1 MGRLALRLRT
11 LSTTP
16 HHPIRYLVL
25 PKVIH
30 IVQDPIL
37 VGGDVLD
44 DVTD

>member
-25 PKVIH
+25 LKVIH
-30 IVQDPIL
+30 IVQDPTL

-44 DVTD
+44 DVTE